1 MKKLSVMLLALI
13 LVLGMVPV
21 AIAEEPVVLT
31 WQTWNPGDDL
41 YTHTIIEN
49 FEAAY
54 PNIKI
59 EYTYMPYS
67 DHVAD
72 MQIKMN
78 NGEGPDIFCMQTGAT
93 YEAFRPYEVDLTP
106 YAEASWGEGW
116 QSKFLDFCMD
126 LLNEDGAYYGMPLG
140 LTYAGFVWA
149 DAEMLHELGL
159 EVPTNYNELVEVCQA
174 LRDKGEY
181 PLTIGA
187 KDDWINIDTFFN
199 IANDI
204 NAEKLYSAIEGET
217 AWTDE
222 DLVKAFQIWQNC
234 FTDGVFQDG
243 CLGVNMYNDTTDIFD
258 YGDAA
263 LHLNGS
269 WLSGDYLNQDNL
281 DVNEVFN
288 HEGADH
294 EVFLLDWDNDGDTAG
309 CQASID
315 VVLCI
320 NSNSE
325 HVEEAWTFVNYLLHE
340 GQDYLINERL
350 YYFPSRTDLE
360 LNVKGL
366 NEDGTAAVEYMLEQ
380 AATNTAGYREMAYAD
395 LKLAI
400 CEALKALGT
409 GEMTAEQAGAHCE
422 AASQA
427 QAR

>member
-1 MKKLSVMLLALI
+1 MKKLFALMLALA
-13 LVLGMVPV
+13 LVLSLGT
-21 AIAEEPVVLT
+21 AALAEEPVVLT
-31 WQTWNPGDDL
+31 WQTWNPGDDI

-49 FEAAY
+49 FEAAN
-54 PNIKI
+54 PGIKV
-59 EYTYMPYS
+59 EYTCMPYS
-67 DHVAD
+67 DHVQD

-78 NGEGPDIFCMQTGAT
+78 NGEGADIFCMQTGAT
-93 YEAFRPYEVDLTP
+93 YKEFRPYEVDLTP

-126 LLNEDGAYYGMPLG
+126 LLNEDGSYYGLPLG
-140 LTYAGFVWA
+140 LTYAGFIWA
-149 DAEMLHELGL
+149 DAEMLAKYDLA
-159 EVPTNYNELVEVCQA
+159 VPTNYAELVEVCNV
-174 LRDKGEY
+174 LRDNGEY

-199 IANDI
+199 IMNDI
-204 NAEKLYSAIEGET
+204 NAEKLYAAIEGEV

-222 DLVKAFQIWQNC
+222 EIVEAFQIWANC

-243 CLGVNMYNDTTDIFD
+243 CLGVNMYIDTTDIFD
-258 YGDAA
+258 YGEAP
-263 LHLNGS
+263 LHMNGS
-269 WLSGDYLNQDNL
+269 WLSGNFLNQDNL
-281 DVNEVFN
+281 DINEAFN

-294 EVFLLDWDNDGDTAG
+294 EVFLLDWDNDGDIAG
-309 CQASID
+309 CQATID

-320 NSNSE
+320 NSNSK
-325 HVEEAWTFVNYLLHE
+325 HIDEAWKFVNYLLHE

-360 LNVKGL
+360 LAVKGL
-366 NEDGTAAVEYMLEQ
+366 SEDGTACVNYMLEQ
-380 AATNTAGYREMAYAD
+380 AASNTAGYREMAYPE

-409 GEMTAEQAGAHCE
+409 GEMTAAQAGEHCE